1 MLADWLATMEHPYHN
16 NNNINNEDEST
27 IGSKSYLGDGMM
39 DDQSAIQL
47 TNEPLPR
54 IFNAGL
60 ELESLLRAE
69 MSGNPF
75 CNGFPPTCLPIARLL
90 AGNSC
95 CVDCGDE
102 KYDILVYA
110 SIGYG
115 TILCQECATRHINI
129 TPNES
134 NIRHIK
140 IEDWDLRSAL
150 CILEGGN
157 TKMLDYVKHK
167 PRWRPPKFGAK
178 STDSE
183 DVLGELFFYCCYVSN
198 VVCIITS
205 NP

>member
-1 MLADWLATMEHPYHN
+1 MDHPYHN

-27 IGSKSYLGDGMM
+27 IGSNGMM

-47 TNEPLPR
+47 SNEPLPQ

-75 CNGFPPTCLPIARLL
+75 IHGFPPTCLPIARLL
-90 AGNSC
+90 GGNHC

-102 KYDILVYA
+102 KYDRLVYA

-115 TILCQECATRHINI
+115 SLLCQECATRHINI

-167 PRWRPPKFGAK
+167 PRWRPPKFGSK

-183 DVLGELFFYCCYVSN
+183 DVLGELFFVLCCY
-198 VVCIITS
+198 IYMYQM
-205 NP
+205 